1 MNTAGSTHTEHF
13 LRRCLH
19 QWIRGTGLLNGIK
32 SQNYTAPSRAAGM
45 TRRGPAELRK
55 AAPHELHR
63 GFVLPDILLTS
74 ARLWAFFSEQKNQQS
89 HYEEGCKHANNNTE
103 YVHGGGKKA
112 RPAACTEMCTGQGN
126 TPCSRRALHI

>member
-1 MNTAGSTHTEHF
+1 
-13 LRRCLH
+13 
-19 QWIRGTGLLNGIK
+19 
-32 SQNYTAPSRAAGM
+32 M